1 MVRNQIPDLKQVT
14 GKVLIVDDEKKN
26 QDVLKDI
33 LESEGHE
40 TKIAEN
46 GKQALKFVKE
56 FNPNLIL
63 LDIIMPGMNGFEVC
77 EILKNDSDTVNIPII
92 IVTSLD
98 SPQDQLK
105 GIDAGANDF
114 LTNPIS
120 LQNVILRSRNFIYS
134 HKLYNRVLNN
144 YKKLEELEKLRDNL
158 THMIV
163 HDMNSPLTILKAD
176 LYHANNLVK
185 NKKYKELQTILDEI
199 EINTNRLI
207 NMSQS
212 MLDVHKFE
220 SKTMKLNKCNS
231 DLIKIIN
238 ESIKSIEKI
247 KKKHKI
253 EFYRKEEQLI
263 LPVDPSIIRRVVD
276 NLLNNA
282 IKFTP
287 SGGEIKISIE
297 KFNGKIKVYVRDNGP
312 GIPKK
317 DQDRIFKK
325 FEQAKIRSEKKRYSA
340 GLGLAFCKLAIEAHG
355 GKIGVE
361 SEEGRGSKFWFSLAM
376 ENNQN
381 KTCN

>member
-114 LTNPIS
+114 LTKPIS